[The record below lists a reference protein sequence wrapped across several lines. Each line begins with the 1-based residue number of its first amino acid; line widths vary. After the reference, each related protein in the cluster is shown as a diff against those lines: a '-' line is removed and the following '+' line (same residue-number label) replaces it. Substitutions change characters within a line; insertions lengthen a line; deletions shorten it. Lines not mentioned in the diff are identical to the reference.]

1 MHAQWVD
8 PGYYCLGQGWKGNY
22 MPDMDSHHR
31 ASSGFVLVV
40 HGNFILMV
48 GKRTQSYFVVRSFY
62 LIVFFSLVGQKIHVM
77 VGYEVSPRPPELLF
91 DAGIFKDRMIGL

>member
-1 MHAQWVD
+1 
-8 PGYYCLGQGWKGNY
+8 

-40 HGNFILMV
+40 HDDFILMV
-48 GKRTQSYFVVRSFY
+48 GKRTQSYFVVKSFY

-77 VGYEVSPRPPELLF
+77 VGYEVSPHPLELLF
-91 DAGIFKDRMIGL
+91 YPGIFKDRMIGL